1 MIYDLKL
8 LKKTTTHQ
16 SHTLVFFILLFEF
29 YCIDYVNFYNF
40 ICALRKYYVTFGYN
54 LIKFNSRLSKKITF
68 RKNITIFN
76 PKLKDNFMATTQTPD
91 ALLVKNYIAGDENAL
106 AILIKRHQS
115 KIFGFIYSKLSDRD
129 LANDVFQDTFVKVI
143 KTLKSNSYN
152 EEGKFLPWVMRIAS
166 NLIIDHFRRNKKM
179 PMLRETEEFSIFCVL
194 KDYSPNIEKQMITTQ
209 VEEDLKKIIKELPED
224 QQEVLMMRI
233 YQDLS
238 FKEISDLTGVSINTA
253 LGRMRYALMNIRK
266 VIDKNQIVLIS

>member
-1 MIYDLKL
+1 
-8 LKKTTTHQ
+8 
-16 SHTLVFFILLFEF
+16 
-29 YCIDYVNFYNF
+29 
-40 ICALRKYYVTFGYN
+40 
-54 LIKFNSRLSKKITF
+54 
-68 RKNITIFN
+68 
-76 PKLKDNFMATTQTPD
+76 MATIQTPD
-91 ALLVKNYIAGDENAL
+91 ALLVKKYVSGDENAL
-106 AILIKRHQS
+106 SVLIQRHQS
-115 KIFGFIYSKLSDRD
+115 KIFGFIYSKLPDRD
-129 LANDVFQDTFVKVI
+129 LADDIFQDTFVKVI

-179 PMLRETEEFSIFCVL
+179 PMLRETEEFSIFCIL
-194 KDYSPNIEKQMITTQ
+194 KDSSPNIEKQMITSQ
-209 VEEDLKKIIKELPED
+209 VEDDLRKIIKELPED

-266 VIDKNQIVLIS
+266 VIDKNKIILTS